1 MKELLTPSELN
12 FLASHG
18 LGPEDVFDARRLP
31 QWYWFRQI
39 DEAGKT
45 VALGGRCRNAGHR
58 LRTRRGHCVQCDPK
72 KLAYQARHRAEQY
85 VYIAGSLSAKLIKIG
100 TCIDTM
106 QRENRLRAERYG
118 GAGDWEMI
126 FTVWVKNAGAVEQ
139 SAHSRLSHYCV
150 ARDYWKDGVRQ
161 TGIELLECS
170 FTVARRAVM
179 DAAGPCDAEYVR
191 YSGRYEFIG

>member
-1 MKELLTPSELN
+1 MISLVRPCGES
-12 FLASHG
+12 G
-18 LGPEDVFDARRLP
+18 IGRL
-31 QWYWFRQI
+31 
-39 DEAGKT
+39 
-45 VALGGRCRNAGHR
+45 
-58 LRTRRGHCVQCDPK
+58 
-72 KLAYQARHRAEQY
+72 
-85 VYIAGSLSAKLIKIG
+85 
-100 TCIDTM
+100 
-106 QRENRLRAERYG
+106 
-118 GAGDWEMI
+118 
-126 FTVWVKNAGAVEQ
+126 EQ